1 MLFDKTLLDTE
12 KELKKKYKQALEDTL
27 ADIKDLWDK
36 LQKESADGVIRP
48 NDLYRYNR
56 YFQVKNN
63 LNERLKRLG
72 LSEDKIYKRKLSAK
86 IKYYHKRNYNEKQI
100 VKSNNLIAHKYL
112 E

>member
-63 LNERLKRLG
+63 LNDRLKRLG
-72 LSEDKIYKRKLSAK
+72 LSEDKIYRRKFMNTYFDTQDMLSEYVA
-86 IKYYHKRNYNEKQI
+86 YLTKQP
-100 VKSNNLIAHKYL
+100 
-112 E
+112 